1 MSTTAPFSLRE
12 LAFYRTERQRL
23 DDMGMTNYNEQ
34 SAELSRRWNAIN
46 QITSRPAMAS
56 PGVPPVAMAQALP
69 GMGAAQQH
77 SGTFRLPFRLTDLQM
92 RNSGVHIAGFDNGMY
107 VYNNNP
113 LSAAALAAAAP
124 AAMPAGE
131 TVEVKVPFPLS
142 AEQMTRSI
150 LYLAKKEGSIYVYK
164 KMSPALAAARP
175 VDVID
180 LLSDDDTIVGKKR
193 PRANL
198 AVTSRILNKCRK
210 DTLQDICDDLD
221 VPISGN
227 KIDLVERIMTDTGIS
242 QVLLS
247 KCRKETLQNICED
260 HETPISG
267 NKPELIAR
275 IIRA

>member
-1 MSTTAPFSLRE
+1 MSTAPFSLRE

-23 DDMGMTNYNEQ
+23 NDMGMTDYDEQ
-34 SAELSRRWNAIN
+34 SAELARRWAAIN
-46 QITSRPAMAS
+46 QIPSRPAMAS
-56 PGVPPVAMAQALP
+56 PAVPPVAMAQPLP
-69 GMGAAQQH
+69 GAGAAQQR
-77 SGTFRLPFRLTDLQM
+77 SGSFRLPFRLTNLQM
-92 RNSGVHIAGFDNGMY
+92 RNSGVHIASFEDGMY
-107 VYNNNP
+107 VYKKN
-113 LSAAALAAAAP
+113 SVSTAAPAAAAP
-124 AAMPAGE
+124 VAMPAGE
-131 TVEVKVPFPLS
+131 TIEVKVPFPLS
-142 AEQMTRSI
+142 AEQMTRSS

-180 LLSDDDTIVGKKR
+180 LLSDDETVVGNKR

-198 AVTSRILNKCRK
+198 AVTSRILNQCRK

-227 KIDLVERIMTDTGIS
+227 KIDLVERIMMDTGVI
-242 QVLLS
+242 QVLLN

-260 HETPISG
+260 HSSPVSG

-275 IIRA
+275 IVRA